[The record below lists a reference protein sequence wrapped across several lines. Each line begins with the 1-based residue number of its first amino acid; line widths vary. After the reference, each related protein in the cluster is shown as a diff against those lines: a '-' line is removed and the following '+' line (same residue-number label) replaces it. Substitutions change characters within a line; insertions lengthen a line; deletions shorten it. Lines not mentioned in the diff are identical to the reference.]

1 MKRIITLII
10 TVFTASLIL
19 AADQKITADMKFV
32 NHGKKLESEGNYE
45 QAIVAFE
52 KAIYTNPENFYAFE
66 SSGKLY
72 LKMGDKESALDYL
85 YRAYDLNPNPD
96 LKKLTEELSER
107 TYGFQALN
115 FYPFTFDV
123 FGGFGASYYGS
134 AGISFM
140 PFSFNLNFGASVL
153 YHFNNTFALKTGILY
168 APSGIDTYKV
178 SYLDIPVAAVL
189 KLGSGSSSRS
199 TIAAGMYFGPKISG
213 TFGDNSEYSDSDIP
227 GTDMGLHAGYHM
239 YNLFGKF
246 GFVYG
251 FTLQHSFIPVHPEI
265 KANNTA
271 FLFNIGAAF

>member
-1 MKRIITLII
+1 MKRIITVII
-10 TVFTASLIL
+10 TIFAASLIL
-19 AADQKITADMKFV
+19 AADQKITNDMKFV
-32 NHGKKLESEGNYE
+32 NQGKEMESEGNYE

-52 KAIYTNPENFYAFE
+52 KAIYANPENFYAFE

-96 LKKLTEELSER
+96 LKKLTEELSEK

-123 FGGFGASYYGS
+123 FGGLGAVYYGS
-134 AGISFM
+134 TVISFI
-140 PFSFNLNFGASVL
+140 PFSLNFNLGASVL

-168 APSGIDTYKV
+168 VPSGIDTYKV

-189 KLGSGSSSRS
+189 KLGSKSSSKS
-199 TIAAGMYFGPKISG
+199 ALAAGMYFGPKIEG
-213 TFGDNSEYSDSDIP
+213 TFGENSSYSDSDIP
-227 GTDMGLHAGYHM
+227 GTDLGLHAGYHI

-251 FTLQHSFIPVHPEI
+251 FTLQHSLIPVHPEI
-265 KANNTA
+265 KANSTA
-271 FLFNIGAAF
+271 FMFNIGASF